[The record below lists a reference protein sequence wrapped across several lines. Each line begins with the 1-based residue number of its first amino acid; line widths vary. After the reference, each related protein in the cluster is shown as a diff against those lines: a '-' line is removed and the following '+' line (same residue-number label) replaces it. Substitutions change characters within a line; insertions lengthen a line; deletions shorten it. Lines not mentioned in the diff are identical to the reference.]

1 MHTPNTPGWI
11 SANRLGFSLLQLALL
26 LISFPVTGTLC
37 AGQELTRG
45 QILETVA
52 CQGNPLQTYALYLP
66 SSYVPDRKW
75 PILYALD
82 PGARG
87 LMPVRRFRE
96 AAEKYG
102 YILAGSNNSRNGP
115 VRIVEEAVNAMLR
128 DTQLRFSI
136 DTQRFYLAGF
146 SGGARAAVEVGFAMK
161 GKVAGIAAFGAG
173 FPSDLPPTA
182 ATPFAVYL
190 AAGFEDFNFPELRE
204 LDRTLSGLRVPHQ
217 FETFPGGHDWPPEVV
232 CTHAVEW
239 LELEAMKSGLRGRDA
254 SLIESIY
261 AQTVEEAEALERQ
274 GRRDASLERYAAARE
289 VFSGL
294 RDLTAVTLKIRQLDP
309 AEDVRKSRALEKDVE
324 RRQKITVSD
333 LSLLFENVKA
343 GRDPLAAAQELRTRL
358 SRIRG
363 EADQKKDAV
372 ARIAGLR
379 VLTEFWIVLNAEA
392 SDAFEK
398 QDFRA
403 AALRLELMTQIQPD
417 NPQVF
422 FHLARAQSLGG
433 RTKQAMEALV
443 NAVAKGYR
451 DIETLESS
459 PDLEPLKKKRE
470 YREILDD
477 LRKRRRHP

>member
-1 MHTPNTPGWI
+1 MKKR
-11 SANRLGFSLLQLALL
+11 SFRLIQLNLRLVYFLFIGPLL
-26 LISFPVTGTLC
+26 
-37 AGQELTRG
+37 AGQELPRG

-52 CQGNPLQTYALYLP
+52 CQADPAQTYALYLP
-66 SSYVPDRKW
+66 YGYVPDRKW

-87 LMPVRRFRE
+87 LMPVQRFRE

-115 VRIVEEAVNAMLR
+115 VKIVEAAVNAMLR

-136 DTQRFYLAGF
+136 NTQRFYLTGF

-173 FPSDLPPTA
+173 FPPDLPPTA

-204 LDRTLSGLRVPHQ
+204 LDRVLAGLRVPRQ
-217 FETFPGGHDWPPEVV
+217 FETFSGGHEWPPENV

-239 LELEAMKSGLRGRDA
+239 LELQAMKAGLRGRDA
-254 SLIESIY
+254 SLIEKIY
-261 AQTVEEAEALERQ
+261 AKTVEEAETLERQ
-274 GRRDASLERYAAARE
+274 GRQDASLERYSAAHE
-289 VFSGL
+289 GFSGL
-294 RDLTAVTLKIRQLDP
+294 RDVTAVEMKAKQLNS
-309 AEDVRKSRALEKDVE
+309 AKEVRKSRALEKDVE
-324 RRQKITVSD
+324 KRQKITVRD

-343 GRDPLAAAQELRTRL
+343 GRDPLDATRELRTSL

-363 EADQKKDAV
+363 EADQKKDGI
-372 ARIAGLR
+372 ARIAGIR
-379 VLTEFWIVLNAEA
+379 VLTQFWIVLNADA
-392 SDAFEK
+392 SDAFERR
-398 QDFRA
+398 DYA
-403 AALRLELMTQIQPD
+403 SAALRLELMTQIQPD

-433 RTKQAMEALV
+433 RVKQAIEALR

-451 DIETLESS
+451 DIGTLESS
-459 PDLEPLKKKRE
+459 PDLDPLRIRRE
-470 YREILDD
+470 YREIIED
-477 LRKRRRHP
+477 LRKR